1 MRDLNFVLRSEIF
14 VHSDGKLR
22 VSHLILGIDLVYTTW
37 QNFSQALLV
46 DRPLLLYIDV
56 RHANLLPPSLM
67 VGEARDLGLWYTTA
81 DSLAPI
87 RDALVDLVSQSCRV
101 HIPVEELEALI
112 QVAELVAAESINFS
126 DNNDH

>member
-14 VHSDGKLR
+14 VHSDGKLW

-46 DRPLLLYIDV
+46 DSPLLLYIDV

-67 VGEARDLGLWYTTA
+67 VGEARDLGLRYTTTN
-81 DSLAPI
+81 SLAPI

-101 HIPVEELEALI
+101 HIPVEEPEALI
-112 QVAELVAAESINFS
+112 QVAEPAAAESINFS
-126 DNNDH
+126 DHNDH